1 MAYRLGFF
9 MSQVAGHITN
19 YRNLRQVT
27 DSDVDITAN
36 WHEISYFRD
45 GGAIEK
51 LHQKFFRFV
60 PSYFPGI
67 ARASSDMWRAL
78 QKAPYDAVLVNDN
91 VAIFFGSALRAVP
104 MLIDFDV
111 TPLQIDAMPAY
122 GSPNDPKPVAN
133 LKYQLWRN
141 HMHRSTLM
149 QAWSNWAR
157 RSAIEDYGMPPERV
171 VVNPPGV
178 DLDRWR
184 PAPEQ
189 YSQAAAQPLRVLF
202 VGGDFERKG
211 GHLLLEWFHNL
222 ANRQIELHIV
232 TREPVEPAPGISV
245 YRNMQPNTPELMQL
259 YYQSDLFVLPS
270 LGECFGI
277 ATVEAMA
284 TGLPVIASDVG
295 GTADIIE
302 PERNGYIV
310 KAGDVKALGEAI
322 MAILEYP
329 ERRKRMGV
337 QSRQLAEE
345 RFDMQRN
352 ARQTL
357 NYLKQIADE
366 RKGAL
371 RSATV

>member
-1 MAYRLGFF
+1 
-9 MSQVAGHITN
+9 
-19 YRNLRQVT
+19 
-27 DSDVDITAN
+27 
-36 WHEISYFRD
+36 
-45 GGAIEK
+45 
-51 LHQKFFRFV
+51 
-60 PSYFPGI
+60 
-67 ARASSDMWRAL
+67 
-78 QKAPYDAVLVNDN
+78 
-91 VAIFFGSALRAVP
+91 
-104 MLIDFDV
+104 
-111 TPLQIDAMPAY
+111 
-122 GSPNDPKPVAN
+122 
-133 LKYQLWRN
+133 
-141 HMHRSTLM
+141 
-149 QAWSNWAR
+149 
-157 RSAIEDYGMPPERV
+157 MPPGRV

-178 DLDRWR
+178 DLARWR

-189 YSQAAAQPLRVLF
+189 RSQAGSQPLRVLF

-211 GHLLLEWFHNL
+211 GHLLLEWFHSL
-222 ANRQIELHIV
+222 ANKQVELHIV
-232 TREPVEPAPGISV
+232 TREPVEPAPGVYV

-259 YYQSDLFVLPS
+259 YYQSDLFVMPS

-310 KAGDVKALGEAI
+310 KAGDAKGLGEAI

-329 ERRKRMGV
+329 ERRERMGL

-352 ARQTL
+352 ARRTL
-357 NYLKQIADE
+357 SYLKQIADE

-371 RSATV
+371 RSVAV